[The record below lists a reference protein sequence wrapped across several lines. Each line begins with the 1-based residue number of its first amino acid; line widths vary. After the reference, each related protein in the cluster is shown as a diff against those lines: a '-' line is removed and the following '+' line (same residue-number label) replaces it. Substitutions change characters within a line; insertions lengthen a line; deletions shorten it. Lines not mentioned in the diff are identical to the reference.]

1 MTRLQQT
8 KYGVIAACFF
18 VANFALAQSSATHT
32 NSDAPALV
40 SKVHS
45 SSSLLRALDT
55 SLETVVSKVSPAV
68 VQIVVSGYGPSE
80 EHGHTDTAR
89 IVRQHATGTGV
100 IVDPD
105 GYIITNAHV
114 VEGAQRIKVF
124 LAPPAADSPLELQPI
139 HSGQIFEAKILGTH
153 KQSDLALLKIEAMDL
168 PTVKLRGDVRVHQ
181 GELVFA
187 IGTPEGLRNTVTMG
201 VVSSLA
207 RQLDA
212 DNPMVYIQT
221 DAALNLGNSG
231 GPLVDIDGNV
241 IGINTLMLSEGGGSE
256 GLGFAIP
263 AAIAEFDYRNLRK
276 SGHVQR
282 VALGLR
288 TQNITPT
295 LAAGLGLARS
305 WGAIVSDIAAGGAAE
320 ASGLQLNDIV
330 LAIDSRPILGLPDVI
345 MALYVHPLD
354 QVVKI
359 DVLRRTTPMSFYV
372 SVKVYHESVDD
383 LADVPG
389 LQKSLVRRL
398 NIFVTDLDGDIRP
411 LLQGTRSDSG
421 VVVLAQ
427 ISGSNAIE
435 TGLEIGDIIRAVDR
449 TVLQT
454 SSQFETLVHNVRSG
468 DPVVLQVE
476 RKGKLQYLAF
486 EMD

>member
-1 MTRLQQT
+1 MTRLQWV
-8 KYGVIAACFF
+8 KYGVIACFF
-18 VANFALAQSSATHT
+18 AASSALAQSAAAHT
-32 NSDAPALV
+32 NPDAPALV
-40 SKVHS
+40 SKSQS
-45 SSSLLRALDT
+45 SSNLLRALDS
-55 SLETVVSKVSPAV
+55 SLESVVSKVSPAV
-68 VQIVVSGYGPSE
+68 VQIVVTGYGPSE
-80 EHGHTDTAR
+80 EHGHTDAAR

-100 IVDPD
+100 IVDPE

-114 VEGAQRIKVF
+114 VQGAQRIKVV
-124 LAPPAADSPLELQPI
+124 LPPPAVDSPLELQPI
-139 HSGQIFEAKILGTH
+139 HAGQILEAKLVGTH
-153 KQSDLALLKIEAMDL
+153 KQSDLALLKIEATHL
-168 PTVKLRGDVRVHQ
+168 PSVSLRSDVRVHQ

-221 DAALNLGNSG
+221 DASLNPGNSG

-263 AAIAEFDYRNLRK
+263 AAIVRFDYRNLRK
-276 SGHVQR
+276 SGYVQR

-305 WGAIVSDIAAGGAAE
+305 WGAVVSDIAAGGAAE

-330 LAIDSRPILGLPDVI
+330 LAIDGRPVLGLPDVI

-354 QVVKI
+354 QVLKI
-359 DVLRRTTPMSFYV
+359 DVLRGATPMSFYV
-372 SVKVYHESVDD
+372 SVKVYHENIDD
-383 LADVPG
+383 LSDIPG
-389 LQKSLVRRL
+389 LQKSLVGGL
-398 NIFVTDLDGDIRP
+398 NIFVTDLDGEVKP
-411 LLQGTRSDSG
+411 LLQGTRSESG
-421 VVVLAQ
+421 VLVVAQ
-427 ISGSNAIE
+427 ISASNAID
-435 TGLEIGDIIRAVDR
+435 TGLETGDIIRAVDR
-449 TVLQT
+449 TALQT
-454 SSQFETLVHNVRSG
+454 TSQFETLVHNLKSG

-486 EMD
+486 EME